1 MKKLISIGILSV
13 LVIGMVIISGC
24 TNAGTTTPNIATIP
38 GTVTTPVPAG
48 IPNLLGTWSGT
59 AKGYTEGI
67 GFRDNQSMHATL
79 VVTQQKDRVFTGNL
93 SIPYRNGTVRTEGFA
108 GIISQDGKK
117 FTVVEFDPHEYDDG
131 VILSENEIEMVF
143 IFAEEPQSIMLDS
156 FTRTR

>member
-1 MKKLISIGILSV
+1 MKWVFCLLILAGIALCA
-13 LVIGMVIISGC
+13 GC
-24 TNAGTTTPNIATIP
+24 TTVNTTPATPLAI
-38 GTVTTPVPAG
+38 TPTPQSVSVNTAVV
-48 IPNLLGTWSGT
+48 PNLLGTWSGT

-93 SIPYRNGTVRTEGFA
+93 SIPYRNGTVRIEGFA